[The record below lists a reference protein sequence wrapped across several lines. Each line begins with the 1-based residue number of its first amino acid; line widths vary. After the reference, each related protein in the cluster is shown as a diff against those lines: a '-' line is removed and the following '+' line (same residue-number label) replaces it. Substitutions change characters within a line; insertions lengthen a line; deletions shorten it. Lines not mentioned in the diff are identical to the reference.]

1 MNKNKLTIA
10 LLASYLM
17 LCTSSSWAEPRN
29 VNLNYHS
36 NGGGHSEN
44 INRNYHVAENNGGER
59 FNNSRL
65 GNSEHFNNDTI
76 NINRGG
82 YGGYGAYNHGGGYG
96 GYQNAPY
103 RGWNEGPV
111 GMSNG
116 WNSGW
121 NNGNENGGWGMG
133 LMEGIVG
140 GIAATSLFNYFTN
153 HNSTPSYANGG
164 SYYSG
169 SSGSTSNSLDTTP
182 PSDDITNNTTTN
194 TIVND
199 DSSNLGYWLLG
210 FGVLALGAVG
220 LVYALRRPR
229 RNSFDDEADYGYE
242 EERPRHPRSNSRY
255 SRDENVVED
264 DYAQIDH
271 QRQPSHSTG
280 ARNSRVPQRERR
292 RDGY

>member
-36 NGGGHSEN
+36 NGVEHSVN
-44 INRNYHVAENNGGER
+44 VNRNYHGAENNGGER

-65 GNSEHFNNDTI
+65 GNSEHFNNDTV

-82 YGGYGAYNHGGGYG
+82 YGAGYN
-96 GYQNAPY
+96 NTPY

-140 GIAATSLFNYFTN
+140 GIAATSLFNYFFN
-153 HNSTPSYANGG
+153 HNSTPTVEYVNGG
-164 SYYSG
+164 G
-169 SSGSTSNSLDTTP
+169 SSAGNGVTNSNSDSSQLPEDV
-182 PSDDITNNTTTN
+182 TNNTTTN
-194 TIVND
+194 TVIND

-229 RNSFDDEADYGYE
+229 RNSFDDEEADYGYE
-242 EERPRHPRSNSRY
+242 EERPHHPRSNSRY
-255 SRDENVVED
+255 SRGGDED
-264 DYAQIDH
+264 DYVQIDH
-271 QRQPSHSTG
+271 QRQQPHSTG
-280 ARNSRVPQRERR
+280 VRNSRVPQHERR